1 MSSLSGRRIVLG
13 VTGSVAAYK
22 AADLASRLTQQ
33 GALVDTVLTAAATRF
48 VAPLTFRAVTGRPA
62 YTDLWGEEAHVL
74 HVGLGRGADLLV
86 VAPATADVLAKLAH
100 GLADDLLTVT
110 ALAAHGPL
118 VLCPAMDAG
127 MWEHPS
133 TRANAETLRTRGALF
148 IGPAEGRMASG
159 LAGPGRLAEPE
170 EIVDRLRTILG
181 SNGPL
186 AGKTVVVTAGPT
198 QEPIDP
204 VRFVGNR
211 SSGRQGFAIA
221 RAALDR
227 GARVVLV
234 AGPTGLRTPAGAE
247 RLDVASA
254 AEMHAAV
261 LLAASKADVLVMA
274 AAVADFTPESP
285 ADEKV
290 KKGTRER
297 LTLKLAA
304 TPDILA
310 AVSGRRRKTKRPRV
324 LVGFAAE
331 TGDPAPE
338 ARRKLGAKGLDL
350 VVANDVTAPGAG
362 FEGATNRVV
371 LIGAAGSEE
380 RLPLMSKDDVA
391 GAVMNH
397 VVRLLGAK
405 PPPRRDDTDPSG
417 VGAPN

>member
-33 GALVDTVLTAAATRF
+33 GALVDTVLTEAATRF
-48 VAPLTFRAVTGRPA
+48 VAPLTFHAVTGRPA

-159 LAGPGRLAEPE
+159 LAGPGRLTEPE

-221 RAALDR
+221 REALDR